1 MIKRLE
7 VLNVKLLRR
16 KNFHMLVAGS
26 LKVISRMVSNKHFII
41 NLQLIWAKIISP
53 ALPSSPDTIVAIW
66 TAVRLAIIKVRI
78 IIVSCIVCNY
88 KIIAPTKGWTIVVMT
103 VRGVAIVAVGYVLF
117 KISITVV
124 IFQ

>member
-41 NLQLIWAKIISP
+41 NLQFIWAKIISP
-53 ALPSSPDTIVAIW
+53 LPSSPDTIVAIW

-124 IFQ
+124 VFQ